1 MFIIRFLRW
10 LRGYA
15 RIRVSQGCA
24 GKLMTLCARNGILL
38 WNGENEE
45 DAFYGC
51 VSVRMLNGLRA
62 LAGQAGIDLQTV
74 SVSGMPRLLHNYRK
88 RIGIL
93 CGSLLF
99 VTVLAVSQQFVWTVQ
114 VEGCKNADPRRL
126 IALLEEAG
134 VHRGTLKKKIDLRYT
149 AREMILRAD
158 ELSWAA
164 LNLHGTTAILRVRER
179 TPPPPKID
187 TNVPANVVALEDG
200 QIKKLQ
206 VTDGK
211 AALKEGETVRK
222 GEIIISGVWQDR
234 WGLTHFVRA
243 GGQAYAH
250 VPRSLTVKVPLKQE
264 AYALTG
270 TERRAYL
277 EIFGLRLPLFFY
289 KELAGDFK
297 LECYNDTPEL
307 FGVTL
312 PFSINHENALFYDK
326 QQETISHEQ
335 ALAIA
340 QRQLASLEQKA
351 FLENPVISRNVRAS
365 VENGALI
372 LQGDY
377 EVEMDIAQQKEI
389 GLFEYS
395 QPEDKKKI
403 PREAGY

>member
-38 WNGENEE
+38 WNGGNEE

-51 VSVRMLNGLRA
+51 VSVRMLDGLRA

-74 SVSGMPRLLHNYRK
+74 KVSGMPRLLHNYRK

-164 LNLHGTTAILRVRER
+164 LNLHGTTAILRIRER

-187 TNVPANVVALEDG
+187 TNVPANVVAMEDG
-200 QIKKLQ
+200 QIKKLW

-250 VPRSLTVKVPLKQE
+250 VPRSLTVKIPLEQE
-264 AYALTG
+264 AYILTG
-270 TERRAYL
+270 AERRSYL

-289 KELAGDFK
+289 KELAGEFK
-297 LECYNDTPEL
+297 LECYNDTPEI
-307 FGVTL
+307 FGITL
-312 PFSINHENALFYDK
+312 PFSIGRENALFYDK
-326 QQETISHEQ
+326 QKETITQEQ
-335 ALAIA
+335 ALAMA
-340 QRQLASLEQKA
+340 QRQLAALEHKV
-351 FLENPVISRNVRAS
+351 FLENPVISRDVRAS
-365 VENGALI
+365 MENGVLI
-372 LQGDY
+372 LRGDY
-377 EVEMDIAQQKEI
+377 EIEMDIAQQKEI
-389 GLFEYS
+389 SLFEYS